1 MGIAPKNFE
10 ADIFYDEEEEI
21 SKKEEKF
28 FKLKVTTLG
37 KNEKYKN
44 QIKEESITLYKCEE
58 NCKSEMFFFEKA
70 DEI

>member
-28 FKLKVTTLG
+28 FK
-37 KNEKYKN
+37 
-44 QIKEESITLYKCEE
+44 
-58 NCKSEMFFFEKA
+58 
-70 DEI
+70 